1 VEGGRAVTDE
11 VTKRR
16 AKLGIELRKARTAAK
31 MTQAQAAAKLGC
43 RQGKIN
49 KIETTQCA
57 VSSGDLST
65 LLAIYNLP
73 ERDKIAI
80 QMLAA
85 RGVPTS
91 SRSRVYLQM
100 RALEPEATEILS
112 LHSER
117 LPGLLQ
123 SEHYARTQLAR
134 AGDAEDVA
142 SLLLDRQER
151 IRLLTVENQPRYRV
165 ILSESSLHRMPG
177 GRTARLVA
185 DQAQHLLDLCVA
197 HEHISVQILT
207 YNADIPFLDP
217 DFTVLK
223 YAGAQSDVAYVEYG
237 TEGRLLRRA
246 KTVAER
252 ERYWNQ
258 LHRAALTYE
267 ASRSFLHDVVAAA
280 RRAGGNT

>member
-1 VEGGRAVTDE
+1 MADD

-16 AKLGIELRKARTAAK
+16 AKLGVELRKARSAAK

-57 VSSGDLST
+57 VSSSDLSM
-65 LLAIYNLP
+65 LLAVYDPP
-73 ERDKIAI
+73 EPDRIAI
-80 QMLAA
+80 QTLAA
-85 RGVPTS
+85 GGVPTS

-100 RALEPEATEILS
+100 RALEPDATEILS

-117 LPGLLQ
+117 MPGLLQ
-123 SEHYARTQLAR
+123 SEHYTRTQIAR
-134 AGDAEDVA
+134 ARSAADMA
-142 SLLLDRQER
+142 SLLWDRQER
-151 IRLLTVENQPRYRV
+151 FRLLAVENQPRYRV

-177 GRTARLVA
+177 GRAPYLVA
-185 DQAQHLLDLCVA
+185 GQAQYLLDLCA
-197 HEHISVQILT
+197 THEHISVQILT
-207 YNADIPFLDP
+207 YDADIPFLDP

-223 YAGAQSDVAYVEYG
+223 FAGAQSDVTYVEYA
-237 TEGRLLRRA
+237 TEGRILRRA

-252 ERYWNQ
+252 ERYWYQ

-267 ASRSFLHDVVAAA
+267 DSRRFLHHVVTLA
-280 RRAGGNT
+280 RRPVGRA